1 MRFQSIGWSSAREI
15 GAAAAIVAVG
25 LSWRLMTGSLEAE
38 ATPAGQP
45 ASSVAAAKPVAF
57 VNGVEITSD
66 RLGEECLGRHG
77 PTVLEALVNHRIIEQ
92 ACQQQG
98 VTVTPQDVAGEI
110 EAMAKRFSVP
120 RDKWIEMIQQE
131 RGITPKQYSDDIVWP
146 MIALRRLARGT
157 VEPTADELREAFE
170 KQFGP
175 AVKARIIV
183 SRSRQDAEQVRAQ
196 AVAAPDEFGGLAI
209 ESIPP
214 TMFAKAEGIA
224 IFPDMIKG
232 GFILGV
238 NYGKGVLLVRRPD
251 RSWSPP
257 VMVTMGGGSLGF
269 QAGVQSADIVLM
281 FATPRSLNGILN
293 GQKVTLGAD
302 ASVALGPIGRQAN
315 AGTDARLGAEI
326 YSYARS
332 RGLFLGVSINGADLS
347 VDNNANS
354 MLYGRFGVTP
364 TDVFAARG
372 LAFHE
377 EVKLLID
384 DLNTRSQATVQPAT
398 QLVPPPLAVPQPMP
412 PPVQPAQAVQPVQAV
427 GGFPTL
433 PQPTAP
439 PQPAVPIT
447 GATDTPY
454 APQPVAPPLVPIR

>member
-1 MRFQSIGWSSAREI
+1 MRRLALSWLAAPIAAAIAVPALAQMQMTGGVAELQTVNSARET
-15 GAAAAIVAVG
+15 
-25 LSWRLMTGSLEAE
+25 L
-38 ATPAGQP
+38 
-45 ASSVAAAKPVAF
+45 
-57 VNGVEITSD
+57 
-66 RLGEECLGRHG
+66 
-77 PTVLEALVNHRIIEQ
+77 
-92 ACQQQG
+92 
-98 VTVTPQDVAGEI
+98 
-110 EAMAKRFSVP
+110 
-120 RDKWIEMIQQE
+120 
-131 RGITPKQYSDDIVWP
+131 
-146 MIALRRLARGT
+146 
-157 VEPTADELREAFE
+157 
-170 KQFGP
+170 
-175 AVKARIIV
+175 
-183 SRSRQDAEQVRAQ
+183 
-196 AVAAPDEFGGLAI
+196 DEFSGLAI

-251 RSWSPP
+251 RTWSPP

-364 TDVFAARG
+364 ADVFAARG

-377 EVKLLID
+377 DVKLLID
-384 DLNTRSQATVQPAT
+384 DLNGRSGASQAIPQPVT
-398 QLVPPPLAVPQPMP
+398 QQLVPPPAAQQPLPQ
-412 PPVQPAQAVQPVQAV
+412 QPIQQTT

-433 PQPTAP
+433 PTP
-439 PQPAVPIT
+439 PQPVAPPASPVT

-454 APQPVAPPLVPIR
+454 APEPAAPPLVPIK